1 MRINSRIALISICFL
16 TLTGC
21 VSQSTYEQKVS
32 EANSL
37 QGSLSNLQSD
47 YQQLTADKQETDA
60 KLTATEARLAAC
72 DADLK
77 RAQGDITRLEEVLT
91 TRSAEAGAA
100 MTEMRQTINL
110 LELEKRDLENQVE
123 RERIAR
129 EARIAQM
136 KTTYDALVGKLE
148 DEIERG
154 EVTISELQGKLTV
167 NMVERILFDSG
178 KADIKPEG
186 LEVLGR
192 VGEILKDVQDK
203 DIQVEGHTDNVPIS
217 SRLLDKFPSNWE
229 LSTARAANVVHF
241 LQEQSGI
248 SGTRLAVAGFGEHR
262 PISDNSTPEGREENR
277 RIQIVLVPP
286 LGQAQPA
293 TE

>member
-1 MRINSRIALISICFL
+1 VRIHSRIALISLVCL
-16 TLTGC
+16 SASGC
-21 VSQSTYEQKVS
+21 VSNSTYEQKVS

-37 QGSLSNLQSD
+37 QSSLSGLQED
-47 YQQLTADKQETDA
+47 YQQLTADKQRTDA
-60 KLTATEARLAAC
+60 LLVETEDRLTAS

-77 RAQGDITRLEEVLT
+77 RAQKDIVRLEEVLT

-100 MTEMRQTINL
+100 MTEMRQTINV
-110 LELEKRDLENQVE
+110 LELEKRELANQVE

-192 VGEILKDVQDK
+192 VGDILKDVQDK

-217 SRLLDKFPSNWE
+217 SRLRDKFPSNWE

-286 LGQAQPA
+286 FGQAQPA